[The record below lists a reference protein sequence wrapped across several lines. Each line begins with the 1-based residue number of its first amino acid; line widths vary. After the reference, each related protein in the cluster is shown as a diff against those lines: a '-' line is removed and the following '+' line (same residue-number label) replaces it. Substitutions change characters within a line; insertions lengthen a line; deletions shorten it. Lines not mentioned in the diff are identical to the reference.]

1 MIQNPEAVSEKRKF
15 RATPVGIAKML
26 GVDLYPWQA
35 KILIDCMVPGK
46 TTVLAA
52 NESGKTTRVA
62 SNLVAWFFLA
72 FPKGKCVV
80 TSGSWTQLET
90 QLFPAISSHKAKFQG
105 WNFNQTDFTTSKG
118 GTCIGISTDD
128 PGRFEGHH
136 ADGKD
141 KPLLM
146 IVDEGKTVTDG
157 IYQAIARCRPTYLLI
172 MSSSGLARGEFYNSH
187 SKDAKFWRRHVIT
200 AADCPHID
208 KKEIEAAIEKWG
220 EHHPLIRSMIYSEFV
235 DSTDDKTLMIPLSL
249 WNKACANKP
258 LERISEPV
266 VFLDFAAG
274 GDENVIYMRRG
285 NKMSMVAAWREKD
298 TMSAVGRFIM
308 HLHMLSKEVGLKKGY
323 VFGDAGGVGKAM
335 CDRLGQG
342 GWEVNEVNNGSS
354 ANDKEHFSN
363 RSAEMWSHAK
373 MELEKGQLILEN
385 DPELMNQLTTR
396 YFSFDGKFRIKLE
409 SKEDLR
415 ARGIS
420 SPDRA
425 DGFVGALC
433 SMPTVPYSYLQ
444 DDAPW
449 DEQSQEEDD
458 SNRIPGAYAGI

>member
-1 MIQNPEAVSEKRKF
+1 MIENPEAVSDKRKY

-26 GVDLYPWQA
+26 GIDLYRWQE
-35 KILIDCMVPGK
+35 KVLMDCMVPGK
-46 TTVLAA
+46 TAMVAA
-52 NESGKTTRVA
+52 NEAGKTTRIA
-62 SNLVAWFFLA
+62 APLVAWFFLC

-90 QLFPAISSHKAKFQG
+90 QLFPSISKNKDKFQG
-105 WNFNQTDFTTSKG
+105 WTFNQTDFTTAKG
-118 GTCIGISTDD
+118 GTCIGISTDN

-136 ADGKD
+136 TDGKES
-141 KPLLM
+141 PLLM
-146 IVDEGKTVTDG
+146 IVDEGKTVIDG

-172 MSSSGLARGEFYNSH
+172 MSSSGLARGEFFNAF
-187 SKDAKFWRRHVIT
+187 SKDSKFWRRHVIT
-200 AADCPHID
+200 AADCPHIS
-208 KKEIEAAIEKWG
+208 KQEVEQAIEKWG

-235 DSTDDKTLMIPLSL
+235 DEADGQTVMIPLSL
-249 WNKACANKP
+249 WNKAMSARP
-258 LERISEPV
+258 LERISEPI

-308 HLHMLSKEVGLKKGY
+308 HLHKLSKEVGLKKGY

-342 GWEVNEVNNGSS
+342 GWEVHEVNNGAA
-354 ANDKEHFSN
+354 ANDKEHFAN
-363 RSAEMWSHAK
+363 RSAEMWSNAK
-373 MELEKGQLILEN
+373 MELEKGMLILED
-385 DPELMNQLTTR
+385 DPELMSQLTTR
-396 YFSFDGKFRIKLE
+396 HFSFDGKFRIKLE

-415 ARGIS
+415 SRGIS

-433 SMPTVPYSYLQ
+433 CQPIAPYNYVNEP
-444 DDAPW
+444 APW
-449 DEQSQEEDD
+449 DEPALDEEEHH
-458 SNRIPGAYAGI
+458 IPGAFAGI